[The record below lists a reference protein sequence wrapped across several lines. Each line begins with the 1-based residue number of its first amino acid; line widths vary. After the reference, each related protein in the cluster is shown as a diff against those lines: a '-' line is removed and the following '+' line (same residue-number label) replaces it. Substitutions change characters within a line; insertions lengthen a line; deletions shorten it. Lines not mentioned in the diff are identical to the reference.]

1 MGNYRNFKLVYYFIA
16 QATANAEREKL
27 EKGIRFFERYMR
39 PDKVYLEPYRNGI
52 LADAEHVAL
61 CKELFEKHGVEV
73 AGGLTTTIRTPAGD
87 EPKQRL
93 MDTYCYND
101 EKMLAEL
108 RNACAFIGSRF
119 NEFIID
125 DFFFT
130 NCTCDACRKGR
141 DDYNR
146 EHGITDGSWKA
157 YRLHL
162 MEKVSR
168 EDVIAPA
175 KAANP
180 DCRITIKYPNWAE
193 SYQETGYNPAGQR
206 KLFDRIYT
214 GTEARDTVST
224 DQHLPRYLS
233 YSLMTYFENMWPGHN
248 GGGWFDPFDLHIT
261 EQYLE
266 QAYLTAFSKPKEMM
280 MFCFQA
286 LEDNPFIP
294 PLGYHLDKLDE
305 VLDHCGKPAGVMCYL
320 PDNCQGEDNIQDF
333 LGMCGLPVM
342 LTPWWPEQ
350 AESILLTRSSA
361 CDPDVVEKL
370 EKYVAAGGKALVT
383 SGFLEAAMDRGI
395 QRMTSIRFTG
405 RRIRG
410 RNYRVETAG
419 DRHAVE
425 YPKGTE
431 EIGIPVCEFRNN
443 ATWALVKVAESEESF
458 GILLRDTYGKG
469 QMWTLAVP
477 DNFPDLYKLPGKA
490 LTRIRRE
497 FPAGGVYLESRA
509 GVSLFPYDN
518 GTFIIY
524 PYSTSQAQPASI
536 LVHVTGEAEA
546 LEMPLGKDP
555 FTGEAVRIEP
565 LYRKNGE
572 TVFEVRTMPGRYD
585 LYRIAGLK
593 KGQEDSG
600 QPKPRM

>member
-1 MGNYRNFKLVYYFIA
+1 MGNYRNFKLVYYFVA
-16 QATANAEREKL
+16 QGTARAQEEKL
-27 EKGIRFFERYMR
+27 EKDIAFFERYMR
-39 PDKVYLEPYRNGI
+39 PDKVYLEPYRGGL
-52 LADAEHVAL
+52 LADEKQVEL
-61 CKELFEKHGVEV
+61 CRKIFEKHGMEV
-73 AGGLTTTIRTPAGD
+73 AGGLTTTLPAPAGS

-93 MDTYCYND
+93 FDTFCYND

-108 RNACAFIGSRF
+108 RRVCAFIGGHF

-130 NCTCDACRKGR
+130 NCTCETCRRGR
-141 DDYNR
+141 DTFNR

-175 KAANP
+175 KKANP
-180 DCRITIKYPNWAE
+180 ACKITIKYPNWAE
-193 SYQETGYNPAGQR
+193 SYQETGYNPAEQQ

-214 GTEARDTVST
+214 GTEARDTVTT

-266 QAYLTAFSKPKEMM
+266 QAYLTAFSRPKEIM

-286 LEDNPFIP
+286 LTDSPFIP
-294 PLGYHLDKLDE
+294 PLGWHLDKLDE
-305 VLDHCGKPAGVMCYL
+305 VLDYCGKPVGIRCYL

-333 LGMCGLPVM
+333 LGMCGLPVT
-342 LTPWWPEQ
+342 LTPYWPEK

-370 EKYVAAGGKALVT
+370 EKYVAEGGKALVT
-383 SGFLEAAMDRGI
+383 SGFLEATMDRGI

-410 RNYRVETAG
+410 RNYRVETGTGWPAT
-419 DRHAVE
+419 E
-425 YPKGTE
+425 YPRGTE
-431 EIGIPVCEFRNN
+431 EIGVPVCEFRNN

-458 GILLRDTYGKG
+458 GLLLRDTYGRG
-469 QMWTLAVP
+469 QMLTLAVP

-497 FPAGGVYLESRA
+497 FPAGGVYLECRA
-509 GVSLFPYDN
+509 GISLFPYDN
-518 GTFIIY
+518 DSFIVY
-524 PYSTSQAQPASI
+524 PYVAAGSQPATI
-536 LVHVTGEAEA
+536 LIHVAGEAEA
-546 LEMPLGKDP
+546 LELPLKKHPVTGKA
-555 FTGEAVRIEP
+555 FRLEP
-565 LYRKNGE
+565 LYRRNGE
-572 TVFEVRTMPGRYD
+572 TVFEARTAPGKYE
-585 LYRIAGLK
+585 LYRIINR
-593 KGQEDSG
+593 Q
-600 QPKPRM
+600 